1 MDQKT
6 MDLNNEFALL
16 MKQEKELQDKKNK
29 KK

>member
-16 MKQEKELQDKKNK
+16 IKQEKELQDKKNK